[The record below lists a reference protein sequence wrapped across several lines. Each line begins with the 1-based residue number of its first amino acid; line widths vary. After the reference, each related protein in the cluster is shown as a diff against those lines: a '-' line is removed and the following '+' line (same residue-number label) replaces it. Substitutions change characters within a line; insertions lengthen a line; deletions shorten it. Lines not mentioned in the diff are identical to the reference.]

1 MAASCV
7 IKCRKINGTTFFTKG
22 KLTELGY
29 FVKDNTEINVVFV
42 NTTLT
47 SMQQK
52 KLEKRLND
60 VIGDR
65 EDRLRRYFLKSVDKS
80 EFSPTELESETEMSG
95 IDTS

>member
-1 MAASCV
+1 VAASCV